1 MYKKIA
7 IMTTLVLSLVNPVS
21 AVELDDII
29 ASKHREESS
38 ARDIYRNPQATLEFF
53 RLKENMTV
61 VEIWPGGKGWYSEI
75 LAPYLKDKGQF
86 YAAHF
91 NEDSSSGFFRSA
103 RKSFA
108 EKLEASPEL
117 YSKVKLSSFNPPNY
131 TDIAPENSA
140 DLVLTFRNIHNWYM
154 RGGGDERV
162 LSAFKAFYKTLKPG
176 GLLGIVEHRLADSRD
191 ISEQEASGY
200 MRQDYVMNIAKQAG
214 FSFVE
219 ESDINTNL
227 KDTSDHP
234 KGVWTL
240 PPSLRLGEE
249 NKAHYLAI
257 GESDRMTLLFQKPNK
272 LPYE

>member
-1 MYKKIA
+1 MFKKIA
-7 IMTTLVLSLVNPVS
+7 LTTTLALSIINPVS
-21 AVELDDII
+21 AAELNDII
-29 ASKHREESS
+29 ASKHREASS
-38 ARDIYRNPQATLEFF
+38 ARDVYRNPQATLEFF

-61 VEIWPGGKGWYSEI
+61 VEIWPGGKGWYTEI
-75 LAPYLKDKGQF
+75 LAPFLKDKGLL

-91 NEDSSSGFFRSA
+91 NEDSSSEFFRNA

-108 EKLEASPEL
+108 EKLVASPEL
-117 YSKVKLSSFNPPNY
+117 YSKVQLTSFNPPNY
-131 TDIAPENSA
+131 IDIAPENSA
-140 DLVLTFRNIHNWYM
+140 DLVVTFRNVHNWYM

-176 GLLGIVEHRLADSRD
+176 GMLGVVEHRLADSRD
-191 ISEQEASGY
+191 LSEQETSGY

-214 FSFVE
+214 FSFLE
-219 ESDINTNL
+219 SSDINSNP

-249 NKAHYLAI
+249 SKAHYLAI
-257 GESDRMTLLFQKPNK
+257 GESDRMTLLFQKPSK
-272 LPYE
+272 

>member
-7 IMTTLVLSLVNPVS
+7 LMTTLVLSLINPVS
-21 AVELDDII
+21 AAELNDII
-29 ASKHREESS
+29 ASKHREASS
-38 ARDIYRNPQATLEFF
+38 ARDIHRNPQATLEFF

-61 VEIWPGGKGWYSEI
+61 VEIWPGGKGWYTEI
-75 LAPYLKDKGQF
+75 IAPFLKDKGQL

-91 NEDSSSGFFRSA
+91 NEDSSSEFFRNA

-108 EKLEASPEL
+108 EKLAASPEL
-117 YSKVKLSSFNPPNY
+117 YSKVKLTSFNPPNY
-131 TDIAPENSA
+131 VDIAPENSA
-140 DLVLTFRNIHNWYM
+140 DLVVTFRNIHNWYM

-176 GLLGIVEHRLADSRD
+176 GMLGVVEHRLEDSRD
-191 ISEQEASGY
+191 LSEQEASGY

-214 FSFVE
+214 FIFLE
-219 ESDINTNL
+219 ESDINRNL

-249 NKAHYLAI
+249 NKAQYLAI
-257 GESDRMTLLFQKPNK
+257 GESDRMTLLFQKPIK
-272 LPYE
+272 